1 MQDGPDTMCY
11 SGLLKVELYT
21 GERCTERTAMDA
33 VVEQRNAWGY
43 ALIVEGSL
51 TERSG
56 MTRVRVTLPD
66 GQKLAGGITYCQAG
80 TVLFCTHN
88 EFGDLQRMPDDQ
100 SGEHQQLQGQVLP
113 PVSSARDGRATDAPR
128 LLSQWQRRCSQ
139 DVQGLPGK
147 FECRQDARQN

>member
-56 MTRVRVTLPD
+56 MPHVRVTLPD
-66 GQKLAGGITYCQAG
+66 G
-80 TVLFCTHN
+80 
-88 EFGDLQRMPDDQ
+88 
-100 SGEHQQLQGQVLP
+100 
-113 PVSSARDGRATDAPR
+113 
-128 LLSQWQRRCSQ
+128 
-139 DVQGLPGK
+139 
-147 FECRQDARQN
+147 RQ